1 MAESAEQI
9 DHRPRS
15 VRPRDALAMV
25 LTRLGMASMGLV
37 DIVLLARHGTGD
49 LAAAALVETTM
60 GRALDVGAA
69 GIGATLPLLAAA
81 APALRLGLWRR
92 VSVLVLGW
100 GVVMLV
106 LALSLGGLLRAIGQ
120 SEALASLAARL
131 ALIFM
136 PGALAALLA
145 MAAAV
150 WLEVSGGAGR
160 VASAMVVANLANLGL
175 DLWLIPQAGAAG
187 SALATLIVR
196 TGLMVVLVAMVLRAN
211 RGLVVQAPVMAGL
224 RKYVATAAGIAAAM
238 HGLGLVLTMLAAR
251 LGPASLAAYAAGWS
265 LNLPAMI
272 VASGL
277 GDALSA
283 RVAQGAAWVGWLLRS
298 SLLFVAL
305 AALFAAGT
313 GLFAHAV
320 SHDAAVQGQV
330 QAILPLVAL
339 VLAFDAVNLLLIGA
353 LRGAGWLTG
362 PGVVHIA
369 GMAAAVALATLRTSL
384 AGIVA
389 VICLTSLARVLLMAA
404 YALTHRRQTAIR
416 GQMA

>member
-1 MAESAEQI
+1 
-9 DHRPRS
+9 
-15 VRPRDALAMV
+15 
-25 LTRLGMASMGLV
+25 
-37 DIVLLARHGTGD
+37 
-49 LAAAALVETTM
+49 
-60 GRALDVGAA
+60 
-69 GIGATLPLLAAA
+69 
-81 APALRLGLWRR
+81 
-92 VSVLVLGW
+92 
-100 GVVMLV
+100 
-106 LALSLGGLLRAIGQ
+106 
-120 SEALASLAARL
+120 
-131 ALIFM
+131 
-136 PGALAALLA
+136 

-150 WLEVSGGAGR
+150 WLEVSGGAVR

-175 DLWLIPQAGAAG
+175 DVWLIPQAGAAG

-196 TGLMVVLVAMVLRAN
+196 TGLMIVLVAMVLRAN
-211 RGLVVQAPVMAGL
+211 RGLVAQAPVMAGL
-224 RKYVATAAGIAAAM
+224 RKYVATAAGTAAAM

-298 SLLFVAL
+298 GLLFVAL

-353 LRGAGWLTG
+353 LRGAGRLTG